1 MIEIMVT
8 EIANYDMVQILQK
21 VEQGEQ
27 VVLSHNGMAF
37 SLIPNPK
44 ATSAVIEHDKT
55 VHLADLFERVQIQ
68 LPSDYQFDREEA
80 NSR

>member
-27 VVLSHNGMAF
+27 VVLSHNGMQFYITPNQKQNDDRQLAF
-37 SLIPNPK
+37 DEFFK
-44 ATSAVIEHDKT
+44 KMKG
-55 VHLADLFERVQIQ
+55 R
-68 LPSDYQFDREEA
+68 LPSDYQFDRDELYD
-80 NSR
+80 RP

>member
-27 VVLSHNGMAF
+27 VVLSHNGMQF
-37 SLIPNPK
+37 YITPNQK
-44 ATSAVIEHDKT
+44 QND
-55 VHLADLFERVQIQ
+55 DRQ
-68 LPSDYQFDREEA
+68 LTFDEFFKKMKGRLSSDYQFNRDELYDRP
-80 NSR
+80 

>member
-27 VVLSHNGMAF
+27 VVLSHNGMQFYITLNQKQNDDRQLAF
-37 SLIPNPK
+37 DEFFKKMKGRLS
-44 ATSAVIEHDKT
+44 
-55 VHLADLFERVQIQ
+55 
-68 LPSDYQFDREEA
+68 SDYQFNRDELYDRP
-80 NSR
+80 